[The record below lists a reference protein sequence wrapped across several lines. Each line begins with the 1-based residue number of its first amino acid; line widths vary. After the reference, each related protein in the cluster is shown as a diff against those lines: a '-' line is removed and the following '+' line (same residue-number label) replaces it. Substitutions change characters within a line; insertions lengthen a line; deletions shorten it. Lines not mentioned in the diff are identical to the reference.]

1 MNSKTKSGVPCIHSC
16 RSCYVYCIEKKP
28 SVCSV
33 DVISSRCPLSADQDI
48 NQTQSNLW
56 TASSGA
62 KPQGFRR
69 NPGRTGKR
77 PIRRLPPLASMTSQ
91 TDKAVTLS
99 MGDKAVTLS
108 PSGSPVTIAATH
120 ADLVPEIRL
129 PKPRQLH
136 FWNWR
141 VARCAAVVILA
152 LACCNTTSA
161 IEGSWFTQCFD
172 WASRIPWAVF
182 CAGFAAQLVD
192 GSLGSAAPAARP
204 PPPLTRCLVP
214 SRPPMCVHMLP
225 SP

>member
-1 MNSKTKSGVPCIHSC
+1 
-16 RSCYVYCIEKKP
+16 
-28 SVCSV
+28 
-33 DVISSRCPLSADQDI
+33 
-48 NQTQSNLW
+48 
-56 TASSGA
+56 
-62 KPQGFRR
+62 
-69 NPGRTGKR
+69 
-77 PIRRLPPLASMTSQ
+77 MTSQ